1 MDDEQGVT
9 AGLFTA
15 VGRTVVL
22 VEDAEAALAFYRDV
36 LGFTVLFD
44 GDLDGYRLLHVGP
57 SGGPSGGPTGG
68 PGATA
73 GLWLMP
79 AESPDARAAV
89 GRQTGG
95 MPLLVLH
102 TDGLDR
108 VAARLAEHGVP
119 TRPGVADGGP
129 GRSLHFQDL
138 YGNELI
144 AAQL

>member
-1 MDDEQGVT
+1 MDDEHDVT
-9 AGLFTA
+9 TGLFTA
-15 VGRTVVL
+15 IGRTVVL
-22 VEDAEAALAFYRDV
+22 VEDAEAALAFYRDG

-57 SGGPSGGPTGG
+57 AGGAG
-68 PGATA
+68 A

-79 AESPDARAAV
+79 AESADARAVV

-102 TDGLDR
+102 TDDLDR
-108 VAARLAEHGVP
+108 VAARLARLGVP
-119 TRPGVADGGP
+119 TRPGVPDGGP
-129 GRSLHFQDL
+129 GRSLHFRDL

>member
-1 MDDEQGVT
+1 MDDERDTT

-22 VEDAEAALAFYRDV
+22 VEDAEAALAFYRDG

-57 SGGPSGGPTGG
+57 PGGAG
-68 PGATA
+68 A

-79 AESPDARAAV
+79 AESPEAKAAV

-95 MPLLVLH
+95 LPVLVLY
-102 TDGLDR
+102 TDDLDR
-108 VAARLAEHGVP
+108 VAARLAELGVAS
-119 TRPGVADGGP
+119 RPGVPDGGP
-129 GRSLHFQDL
+129 GRSLHFRDL

-144 AAQL
+144 AAQP

>member
-1 MDDEQGVT
+1 MNDEHDAAT
-9 AGLFTA
+9 GLFTA

-22 VEDAEAALAFYRDV
+22 VEDAEAALAFYRDG

-44 GDLDGYRLLHVGP
+44 GDLGGYRLLHVGP
-57 SGGPSGGPTGG
+57 AGGPAGGAGT
-68 PGATA
+68 

-79 AESPDARAAV
+79 AESAQARAAV
-89 GRQTGG
+89 GCQTGG

-102 TDGLDR
+102 TDDLDR
-108 VAARLAEHGVP
+108 VAARLARLGVA
-119 TRPGVADGGP
+119 TRPGVPDGGP
-129 GRSLHFQDL
+129 GRSLHFRDL

>member
-22 VEDAEAALAFYRDV
+22 VEDAEAALAFYGDV

-57 SGGPSGGPTGG
+57 MGE

-79 AESPDARAAV
+79 AESADARAAV

-95 MPLLVLH
+95 MPLLVLY
-102 TDGLDR
+102 TDDLDR
-108 VAARLAEHGVP
+108 VAARLTESGVP
-119 TRPGVADGGP
+119 TRPGAPDGGP

>member
-1 MDDEQGVT
+1 MDDEHGTT

-22 VEDAEAALAFYRDV
+22 VEDADAALAFYRDG
-36 LGFTVLFD
+36 LGFRVLFD
-44 GDLDGYRLLHVGP
+44 GDLDGYRLLHVRP
-57 SGGPSGGPTGG
+57 AGG
-68 PGATA
+68 PGA

-79 AESPDARAAV
+79 AESADARAAV

-95 MPLLVLH
+95 LPLLVLY
-102 TDGLDR
+102 TDDLDR
-108 VAARLAEHGVP
+108 VAARLAELGVP
-119 TRPGVADGGP
+119 VRPGVPDGGP
-129 GRSLHFQDL
+129 GRSLHFRDL

>member
-1 MDDEQGVT
+1 MGGERDGV

-15 VGRTVVL
+15 IGRTVVV
-22 VEDAEAALAFYRDV
+22 VEDADAALGFYRDG
-36 LGFTVLFD
+36 LGFSVLFD

-57 SGGPSGGPTGG
+57 AGGDGP
-68 PGATA
+68 

-79 AESPDARAAV
+79 AESAEARAAV

-102 TDGLDR
+102 TDDLDR
-108 VAARLAEHGVP
+108 VAARLAELGVP
-119 TRPGVADGGP
+119 ARAGAPDGGP
-129 GRSLHFQDL
+129 GRSLHFRDL